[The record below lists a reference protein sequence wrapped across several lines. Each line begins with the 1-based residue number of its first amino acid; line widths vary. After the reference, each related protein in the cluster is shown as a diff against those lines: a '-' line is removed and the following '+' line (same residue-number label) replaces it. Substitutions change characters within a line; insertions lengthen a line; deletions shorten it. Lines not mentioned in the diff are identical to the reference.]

1 MDGAV
6 DELEIAWRQLSFGQ
20 KVTASLPHLAAQ
32 ALADGH
38 DSPALRELAGLGVR
52 DDLLARRLLPL
63 VLEELDRD
71 LDRAPGGWGRTVPW
85 ETAREQF
92 EAGLV
97 DRTDHAL
104 TAVRRDLAEIGG
116 TVGRLTL
123 HWAGSY
129 GDDGEP
135 HLLVGF
141 DGEPCRGGGNPAE
154 PLSGR
159 DLAEWVLSLAANT
172 QEAVMELFLCYW
184 PTCARHRRGLHL
196 HDSYANGD
204 DEGER
209 GEQGW
214 PVWRCRAEGGHL
226 VAPVGGL
233 GTGSPTGA

>member
-1 MDGAV
+1 MDDAV
-6 DELEIAWRQLSFGQ
+6 NELEIVWRQLSSGQ
-20 KVTASLPHLAAQ
+20 KPMASLPHLAAQ

-63 VLEELDRD
+63 VLEGLGRD
-71 LDRAPGGWGRTVPW
+71 LDRVVGDWGRTVPW

-92 EAGLV
+92 EADLV
-97 DRTDHAL
+97 DRTEHAMA
-104 TAVRRDLAEIGG
+104 AVRRDLAEIGS

-129 GDDGEP
+129 DDDGQP

-141 DGEPCRGGGNPAE
+141 DGEPYLGGGNPAE
-154 PLSGR
+154 PLCGR
-159 DLAEWVLSLAANT
+159 DLAAWVASLAAST
-172 QEAVMELFLCYW
+172 QEAVMELFLSYW
-184 PTCARHRRGLHL
+184 PTCERHRRGLHL
-196 HDSYANGD
+196 RDSYAYGD
-204 DEGER
+204 DEGDR

-233 GTGSPTGA
+233 GTGS